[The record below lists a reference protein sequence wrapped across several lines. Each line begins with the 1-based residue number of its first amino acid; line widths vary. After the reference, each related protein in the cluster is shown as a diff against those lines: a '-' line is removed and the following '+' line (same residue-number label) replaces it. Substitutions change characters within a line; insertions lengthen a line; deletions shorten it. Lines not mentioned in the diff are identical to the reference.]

1 MRAPRTSRAIAAL
14 SLRYRAAPSSS
25 RSTQGRSAAHRPTSR
40 PVSRSTSSRTPPP
53 QRAQKNSVKEA
64 SVVVDKRIHFRLAFS
79 LVVFIIVFVL
89 ILGRT
94 VMLQTISRDSLHAA
108 SIDQRTR
115 TVVLRADRGA
125 IFDRNGH
132 EIALSVPSQTLFVDP
147 RMVTDPI
154 GTARAIA
161 GILQIT
167 PEREAKIQQVLT
179 DKASAFC
186 ILLGKSINQPRIP
199 F

>member
-1 MRAPRTSRAIAAL
+1 MRAPRTSRAITAL
-14 SLRYRAAPSSS
+14 SLRYRATPSSS

-40 PVSRSTSSRTPPP
+40 PASRSTSSRTPAP
-53 QRAQKNSVKEA
+53 QRAQKSSVKEA
-64 SVVVDKRIHFRLAFS
+64 SVVVDKRIHFRLAMS
-79 LVVFIIVFVL
+79 LVVFIIAFVL

-94 VMLQTISRDSLHAA
+94 VMLQTISRDTLHAA

-167 PEREAKIQQVLT
+167 P
-179 DKASAFC
+179 
-186 ILLGKSINQPRIP
+186 
-199 F
+199 

>member
-132 EIALSVPSQTLFVDP
+132 EIAL
-147 RMVTDPI
+147 
-154 GTARAIA
+154 GTEPNTVCRSSYGDRSDWDSSRDCRNIA
-161 GILQIT
+161 
-167 PEREAKIQQVLT
+167 
-179 DKASAFC
+179 DHS
-186 ILLGKSINQPRIP
+186 
-199 F
+199 